1 MPSARHILIVNSRSV
16 HQPVFVVGAPHSGA
30 DLIGRAL
37 KASAGFHVT
46 IGQPSVLRT
55 VYAFARRPSM
65 HQGRAQAAATVM
77 RDAFAQGWQIT
88 AHSCLECTRE
98 CRAAAGLAA
107 DAVGPCV
114 ELRGLET
121 FGDASPDLIYCAE
134 ALTYAFPDA
143 RIVQVVRDGRDVVAS
158 MLADPV
164 VMSWF
169 RPSFV
174 NVDTEFP
181 NPFFGIESAE
191 DRELWPRLSPAGR
204 CALRWRWSVRLA
216 ARLHHSLPPGQLKTI
231 RYEYL
236 LSKPDEALA
245 DLSRFAGH
253 QRASGR
259 DPQRGPRLP
268 HAQPQPPRPGLRDVP
283 HHRGHHRDRENRR
296 RGTPPPRLRPLVLGD
311 EVVDCW
317 PIDLPGWSPAAPR
330 TRG

>member
-65 HQGRAQAAATVM
+65 HQSRPQAAASVI
-77 RDAFAQGWQIT
+77 RDAFAQGWQVT
-88 AHSCLECTRE
+88 SHSCLECTRE

-114 ELRGLET
+114 ELRGLDT

-143 RIVQVVRDGRDVVAS
+143 RIVQVVRDGRDAVAS

-164 VMSWF
+164 VMAWF

-174 NVDTEFP
+174 NTDTEFP
-181 NPFFGIESAE
+181 NPFFGVETDE
-191 DRELWPRLSPAGR
+191 DREMWPQLSPAAR
-204 CALRWRWSVRLA
+204 CALRWRWSMRLA
-216 ARLHHSLPPGQLKTI
+216 ARLHQSLPAGQLKTI
-231 RYEYL
+231 RYEHL
-236 LSKPDEALA
+236 MSKPDEALA
-245 DLSRFAGH
+245 DLSRFAGTTVAAAEIRNEARGSRVRG
-253 QRASGR
+253 RARRSSASEGSLSTEDIAEVEKIAGEELR
-259 DPQRGPRLP
+259 RLGY
-268 HAQPQPPRPGLRDVP
+268 AL
-283 HHRGHHRDRENRR
+283 
-296 RGTPPPRLRPLVLGD
+296 
-311 EVVDCW
+311 
-317 PIDLPGWSPAAPR
+317 
-330 TRG
+330 

>member
-1 MPSARHILIVNSRSV
+1 MPFARHILIVNSRSV

-46 IGQPSVLRT
+46 MGQPSVLRV

-65 HQGRAQAAATVM
+65 HQGRAQAAATVI
-77 RDAFAQGWQIT
+77 RDAFAQGWQVT
-88 AHSCLECTRE
+88 PHSCLECTRE
-98 CRAAAGLAA
+98 CRAAAGLGA

-114 ELRGLET
+114 GLRGLER

-143 RIVQVVRDGRDVVAS
+143 RIVQVIRDGADVVTS

-181 NPFFGIESAE
+181 NPFFGIETE
-191 DRELWPRLSPAGR
+191 DDRELWPMLSPAAR

-216 ARLHHSLPPGQLKTI
+216 ARLHHSLPAGQLKTV
-231 RYEYL
+231 RYEDL
-236 LSKPDEALA
+236 LSKPGEAVA
-245 DLSRFAGH
+245 ELSRFAGTTV
-253 QRASGR
+253 AAAEIR
-259 DPQRGPRLP
+259 DVARTSRQRGRPRRPAGPSLSMEDT
-268 HAQPQPPRPGLRDVP
+268 AQIDKLAGEELR
-283 HHRGHHRDRENRR
+283 
-296 RGTPPPRLRPLVLGD
+296 RLGYSLLG
-311 EVVDCW
+311 
-317 PIDLPGWSPAAPR
+317 
-330 TRG
+330 

>member
-46 IGQPSVLRT
+46 MGQPSVLRV

-65 HQGRAQAAATVM
+65 HQGRTQAAATVI
-77 RDAFAQGWQIT
+77 RDAFAQGWQVT
-88 AHSCLECTRE
+88 PHSCLECARE

-114 ELRGLET
+114 EVRGLER

-134 ALTYAFPDA
+134 ALTGAFPDA
-143 RIVQVVRDGRDVVAS
+143 RIVQLIRDGRDVVTS

-181 NPFFGIESAE
+181 NPFFGIETE
-191 DRELWPRLSPAGR
+191 DDRELWPTLSPAAR
-204 CALRWRWSVRLA
+204 CVLRWRWSVRLA
-216 ARLHHSLPPGQLKTI
+216 ARLHRSLPAGQLKTI
-231 RYEYL
+231 RYEDL
-236 LSKPDEALA
+236 LSRPGEILA
-245 DLSRFAGH
+245 ELSRFADTTVP
-253 QRASGR
+253 AAEIR
-259 DPQRGPRLP
+259 DVARTSRQRGHRR
-268 HAQPQPPRPGLRDVP
+268 RPGGPSFSTEDAAQIDKLAGEELR
-283 HHRGHHRDRENRR
+283 
-296 RGTPPPRLRPLVLGD
+296 RLGY
-311 EVVDCW
+311 
-317 PIDLPGWSPAAPR
+317 SS
-330 TRG
+330 